1 MKSKL
6 YTRRGDD
13 GTTSLVGGTRVL
25 KDSPRLQAYGTV
37 DELNSWLGLLAASD
51 AITDDTR
58 STLRSI
64 QHRLFDIGAAS
75 YLDLRDS
82 ELALTRSRLAY
93 FQAVYNYL
101 IAGAELELLLGNAVD
116 ASTVPVPD
124 RSKFK

>member
-1 MKSKL
+1 MNCPKCGSFHDKVL
-6 YTRRGDD
+6 ESRSNKEGTSIRRRRMCCDCGYRFTSYEHIERKPIVVVKKD
-13 GTTSLVGGTRVL
+13 GRHQT
-25 KDSPRLQAYGTV
+25 
-37 DELNSWLGLLAASD
+37 
-51 AITDDTR
+51 
-58 STLRSI
+58 
-64 QHRLFDIGAAS
+64 FDIGAAS

-116 ASTVPVPD
+116 ALTVPVPD